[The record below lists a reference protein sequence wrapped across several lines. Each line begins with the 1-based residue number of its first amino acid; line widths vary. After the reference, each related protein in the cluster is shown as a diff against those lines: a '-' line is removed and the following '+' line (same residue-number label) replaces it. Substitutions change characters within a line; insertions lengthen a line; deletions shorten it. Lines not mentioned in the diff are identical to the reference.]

1 MLVKIKRIQNGEKH
15 LLKEFIQ
22 ENMDYINARCEEYKY
37 IFEDYDEL
45 IQEAI
50 YIFIRAV
57 YTFKFDCD
65 FRAYSNGWIYTRI
78 KRFVLDNLNRVSDEE
93 EKYNL
98 CVQEYEKVRTKLNK
112 EPSVEELWKGLFIKY
127 SSAREIYNTVNFIYE
142 DVNEEIYEEKYEEI
156 NDRVDSGLFKKNVI
170 DKKLDGNQKDALL
183 LKYGFVNGKMYSLR
197 QIAKKIGYSH
207 QGVDHLIK
215 YGEKKLKKV
224 IKEEY

>member
-1 MLVKIKRIQNGEKH
+1 MQEKSILSFDYRKLEEGRKIWLEKRKYRSNIYNSIG
-15 LLKEFIQ
+15 
-22 ENMDYINARCEEYKY
+22 KY
-37 IFEDYDEL
+37 IEYLEYL
-45 IQEAI
+45 A
-50 YIFIRAV
+50 
-57 YTFKFDCD
+57 K
-65 FRAYSNGWIYTRI
+65 
-78 KRFVLDNLNRVSDEE
+78 E

-142 DVNEEIYEEKYEEI
+142 DVNEDIYEEKYEEI
-156 NDRVDSGLFKKNVI
+156 NDRVDSGLFKKNII

-207 QGVDHLIK
+207 QGVDHLIN

>member
-1 MLVKIKRIQNGEKH
+1 MYTKIKRIQNGEKH
-15 LLKEFIQ
+15 LLKDFIL
-22 ENMDYINARCEEYKY
+22 ENMDYINARVKEYKY

-65 FRAYSNGWIYTRI
+65 FRAYSNVWIYTRI

-98 CVQEYEKVRTKLNK
+98 CVQEYEKVRAKLNK
-112 EPSVEELWKGLFIKY
+112 EPTVEELWKGLFIKY
-127 SSAREIYNTVNFIYE
+127 SSARDIYNIVNFKFDNYK
-142 DVNEEIYEEKYEEI
+142 EEIYEEKYEEI
-156 NDRVDSGLFKKNVI
+156 NDSVDSELFKKNIVE
-170 DKKLDGNQKDALL
+170 KKLDGNKKEAIL
-183 LKYGFVNGKMYSLR
+183 LKYGFLDGKMYSLR